1 MQQIGIVQQVE
12 GDRALIRGDRA
23 STCGSCAGKSSCAT
37 LGAWN
42 QRTLELEV
50 GNELGA
56 KVGDEVV
63 IEVPDHLVLKS
74 AYQLYGLPMLFFFMA
89 GVTAYHFSGIL
100 GLPEPDVWAA
110 VSGIAAVVIYYMS
123 GVLKKSDSA
132 GLNAHIVRIQT
143 GHIAIRLEC
152 HKPD

>member
-12 GDRALIRGDRA
+12 GDKAWVTGDRA

-50 GNELGA
+50 RNELGA
-56 KVGDEVV
+56 KAGDEVV

-74 AYQLYGLPMLFFFMA
+74 AYQLYGLPMLFFFIA
-89 GVTAYHFSGIL
+89 GITAYHISGIF
-100 GLPEPDVWAA
+100 GLSKPDLWAA
-110 VSGIAAVVIYYMS
+110 VSGIAAIVIYYMS
-123 GVLKKSDSA
+123 GTLEKSERMALD
-132 GLNAHIVRIQT
+132 AHIVHIQT
-143 GHIAIRLEC
+143 SHKAIRLEC
-152 HKPD
+152 HTLE